1 MHSIGRSRNEGR
13 SPSQAITAIENL
25 HSSMKIKESM
35 RGKKHCKPS
44 KRLPTMTSCDRKC
57 GDVVN
62 RELPFYKICLERGRY
77 RVGPFVTPRPFGVQ
91 EERLINFCM
100 DETLNKG
107 EMVFRKNFNEISRND
122 IMSMSPRSIINLKV
136 VSAVAKMLSV
146 EATIKVG
153 ERKFSLFMPAYNT
166 EHVGAEF
173 RDISLA
179 VGRFIRADLFAKNI
193 SYCEKI
199 FVTVYYGHAC
209 WYMLVLVISEMR
221 VEIRDPLPSA
231 MSMHYNIALCKRVL
245 TSIDLML
252 DHGGSNFD
260 STSRKL
266 RDFLIEFC
274 TREPTIRNEYD
285 CALYIMLMME
295 RHNMLSSLNSLGQF
309 HSDAERARIVIK
321 LITCSFNF
329 LKDKVHSSS
338 EIHERRID
346 VAEQSFCKAIDKRR
360 LRQLR
365 RSRQMGHGPRH

>member
-13 SPSQAITAIENL
+13 RPSQASIGIENV
-25 HSSMKIKESM
+25 HSNMEIKDSM

-44 KRLPTMTSCDRKC
+44 KRLPTVTSCDREC
-57 GDVVN
+57 GDIVN

-100 DETLNKG
+100 DETLNEG

-166 EHVGAEF
+166 EHVGGEF

-179 VGRFIRADLFAKNI
+179 IRRFIRADLFANI

-199 FVTVYYGHAC
+199 FVPVYCGHAR
-209 WYMLVLVISEMR
+209 WYMLVLVISEKR
-221 VEIRDPLPSA
+221 VEIWDPLPSA
-231 MSMHYNIALCKRVL
+231 MSMDYNIALCKRVL
-245 TSIDLML
+245 TSIYTTL
-252 DHGGSNFD
+252 DHGGSNVD
-260 STSRKL
+260 CTSIKL
-266 RDFLIEFC
+266 REFPIEFC
-274 TREPTIRNEYD
+274 SREPTIRNEYD
-285 CALYIMLMME
+285 CALYIMLMMD
-295 RHNMLSSLNSLGQF
+295 RHNMLSSLNSLCQF
-309 HSDAERARIVIK
+309 HSDAERAQIVIK

-329 LKDKVHSSS
+329 LKDKVRSSS
-338 EIHERRID
+338 EIHQRRID